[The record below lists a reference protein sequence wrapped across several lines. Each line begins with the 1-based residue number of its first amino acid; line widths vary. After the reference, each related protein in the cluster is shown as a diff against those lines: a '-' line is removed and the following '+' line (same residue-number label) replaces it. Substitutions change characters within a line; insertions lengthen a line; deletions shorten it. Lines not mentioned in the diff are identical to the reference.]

1 MIIGPLLSSGFIAV
15 GQYFL
20 PVDGELI
27 GVIACIF
34 LMVILSCIG
43 TLFLKEKA
51 VEDTADYKAT
61 HQTL

>member
-1 MIIGPLLSSGFIAV
+1 
-15 GQYFL
+15 
-20 PVDGELI
+20 
-27 GVIACIF
+27 
-34 LMVILSCIG
+34 MVKITCIG